1 MKPRRDNG
9 ATFVSPTTS
18 EVRMGSALTVDFLR
32 LMGTRIQQALP
43 AERKS
48 PACEDRTRSRAW
60 RGRRMQKTR
69 PSAQYDANGLASPG
83 H

>member
-18 EVRMGSALTVDFLR
+18 EVRIGSAVTVDFLR
-32 LMGTRIQQALP
+32 LMGMRIQQGLP

-48 PACEDRTRSRAW
+48 PACEDRPKR
-60 RGRRMQKTR
+60 
-69 PSAQYDANGLASPG
+69 GLARQMRYPKNKAVG
-83 H
+83 AV